1 MKFGLKTAARAQ
13 FDADIHRLAIVGE
26 VSPATT
32 NIAAG
37 EQTKAFYV
45 VQVSLRNM
53 NYDTA
58 SIALLSRLIEQNML
72 FILEHD
78 GKARLAV
85 YRTKLLQS
93 DWQPLET
100 LKIKLTGLNFDTVWG
115 NIIAQVGGIQIE
127 DNRTIDEQ
135 LALDTER
142 AKLKRQIDRLERQAV
157 SEKQPRRKW
166 IC

>member
-1 MKFGLKTAARAQ
+1 
-13 FDADIHRLAIVGE
+13 
-26 VSPATT
+26 
-32 NIAAG
+32 
-37 EQTKAFYV
+37 
-45 VQVSLRNM
+45 M

-58 SIALLSRLIEQNML
+58 NIVLLSRLIEQNML
-72 FILEHD
+72 FILEYE

-93 DWQPLET
+93 DWQPLEA
-100 LKIKLTGLNFDTVWG
+100 LKIKLTGLTFDTVWD

-127 DNRTIDEQ
+127 GDRTIDEQ

-142 AKLKRQIDRLERQAV
+142 AKLRHQIDRLERQAQ

-166 IC
+166 ELVEEVKRLRNN